1 MLAYRNEVFKSEFE
15 SSHLK
20 FIEPILSRA
29 FTDKEEFRTVKS
41 NIFSPLAFLLASEL
55 KKSSP
60 DKGLISKC
68 IEKLSQEKINFGI
81 VDEELLLISIDT
93 RGEKIHYLKSN
104 VNQKKIFLES
114 FLKLKNILPVEWT
127 DLVSIIKTVTLVSV
141 TGKEDLLN
149 HFSGSDSDRWGAM
162 HMGNNLS
169 ICNIAECL
177 THEASHFWMNLFEL
191 YSPNEFISEGWTRNI
206 YISPWRKDPRPL
218 MGIFH
223 GIYVFSNVYIILNYL
238 NDLYPENN
246 NRTNYIGAQV
256 QRGIEIL
263 KENKNELSE
272 NATSLLNNTKSVFEK
287 IYSQTTEKNRLEFYE
302 RVRNEE
308 FTKKK
313 LNARSTY

>member
-1 MLAYRNEVFKSEFE
+1 MIYVSISNEVFKSEFE

-104 VNQKKIFLES
+104 VNQRKIFLES
-114 FLKLKNILPVEWT
+114 FLKLKNILPVEWI

-177 THEASHFWMNLFEL
+177 TLKHLIWMNLFEL

-206 YISPWRKDPRPL
+206 YISPWRKIQTSY
-218 MGIFH
+218 G
-223 GIYVFSNVYIILNYL
+223 YFSRYL
-238 NDLYPENN
+238 C
-246 NRTNYIGAQV
+246 
-256 QRGIEIL
+256 
-263 KENKNELSE
+263 
-272 NATSLLNNTKSVFEK
+272 F
-287 IYSQTTEKNRLEFYE
+287 F
-302 RVRNEE
+302 
-308 FTKKK
+308 
-313 LNARSTY
+313 